1 MKISPNIRCDTTD
14 FWLAYA
20 ISNEICSNLQN
31 KDKNKCSNTEMTKRN
46 YVFHQACEPEGT
58 DYQGIPVGAPPSI
71 SCPDCASAWRGDFKN
86 SGSLG
91 GRDFFEETTFTHCE
105 NCGRFGI
112 HQHGH
117 YCTNSA
123 GGNWPTSSSTNYRYR
138 SIIKRFALSDNQVPL
153 EAIRRYL
160 ISHYDDVRSITP
172 QKVEELV
179 LSVFRERYGSA
190 EVRYFR
196 GHTYT
201 PDDGIDIVVVNHDTG
216 TIGVQVKRRVS
227 RRTEPV
233 MEIRSFV
240 TSLFSNGIR
249 NGVYVALSSSFSSKG
264 MQLADNQHLKA
275 MGLRLNLVDS
285 DAFFDMLNS
294 VSFRSGEPPWY
305 SLFKDYRGFTDD
317 PYIQA
322 LLSQY
327 IALTDG

>member
-1 MKISPNIRCDTTD
+1 
-14 FWLAYA
+14 
-20 ISNEICSNLQN
+20 
-31 KDKNKCSNTEMTKRN
+31 
-46 YVFHQACEPEGT
+46 
-58 DYQGIPVGAPPSI
+58 
-71 SCPDCASAWRGDFKN
+71 
-86 SGSLG
+86 
-91 GRDFFEETTFTHCE
+91 
-105 NCGRFGI
+105 
-112 HQHGH
+112 
-117 YCTNSA
+117 
-123 GGNWPTSSSTNYRYR
+123 
-138 SIIKRFALSDNQVPL
+138 
-153 EAIRRYL
+153 
-160 ISHYDDVRSITP
+160 
-172 QKVEELV
+172 
-179 LSVFRERYGSA
+179 
-190 EVRYFR
+190 
-196 GHTYT
+196 
-201 PDDGIDIVVVNHDTG
+201 
-216 TIGVQVKRRVS
+216 
-227 RRTEPV
+227 